1 MNEKIDFVITWV
13 DCNDPKWQKE
23 KNKYKPEKNTDT
35 SVNRYRDWENLK
47 YWFRGVEK
55 YAPWVNKIY
64 FITYGHTPNWLNT
77 DNEKLVIV
85 KHEDYIP
92 KEYLPVFNSV
102 PIELYMSKI
111 KGLSE
116 NFVYFNDD
124 MFLINK
130 TSKEDFFKNGL
141 PCDNAIL
148 TAIVPSKINDGF
160 SHCLLSN
167 IEIINERYD
176 MKNIIK
182 KNPFKW
188 FNIKYGIDQIR
199 TLLLLLWNNFPGIKM
214 SHLPVSYKKSTFKEV
229 WKYAEDKIE
238 EASKDRFRNNYHINH
253 WIFRNHQLV
262 EGAFSP
268 RKKSFGKFY
277 VVTDDNKE
285 IIDTIKKQKK
295 KCICINDV
303 GNFKNFE
310 KTKKEINTAFESI
323 LNEKSS
329 FEK

>member
-1 MNEKIDFVITWV
+1 MGKIDFVITWV
-13 DCNDPKWQKE
+13 DCNDPEWQKE

-55 YAPWVNKIY
+55 FAPWVNKIY
-64 FITYGHTPNWLNT
+64 FITYGHIPNWLNT
-77 DNEKLVIV
+77 NNKKLVVV
-85 KHEDYIP
+85 KHSDYIP
-92 KEYLPVFNSV
+92 NEYLPLFNSV
-102 PIELYMSKI
+102 PIELHMSKI
-111 KGLSE
+111 KGLSN

-130 TSKEDFFKNGL
+130 TKPTDFFKKGL

-167 IEIINERYD
+167 IEIVNERYD
-176 MKNIIK
+176 MKKVIK
-182 KNPFKW
+182 NNMSKW
-188 FNIKYGIDQIR
+188 FNIKNGAAQFR
-199 TLLLLLWNNFPGIKM
+199 TLLLLPWNNFSDIKM
-214 SHLPVSYKKSTFKEV
+214 SHLPISYKKETFKEV
-229 WKYAEDKIE
+229 WKYAQEKIE

-262 EGAFSP
+262 EGKFIP
-268 RKKSFGKFY
+268 RTKRFGKFF
-277 VVTDDNKE
+277 VLTDDNKKV
-285 IIDTIKKQKK
+285 IKTIKKQKN

-303 GNFKNFE
+303 GNFKDFE
-310 KTKKEINTAFESI
+310 STKKEINNAFENI